1 VEVCLIAEAI
11 GLAGVG
17 ASGWFWR
24 KRLAHFFRWIFRWVF
39 EGDEFFSLLETFF
52 NEAAVLWFVF
62 PFLDTLYQN
71 RKAGDAPAP
80 NIFKVM
86 EQSWIVALILFI
98 LAIIAKKFAKKQRDR
113 NQQGG

>member
-1 VEVCLIAEAI
+1 MEVRLIAESI
-11 GLAGVG
+11 ELVGVG

-24 KRLAHFFRWIFRWVF
+24 KRLARFFRWIF
-39 EGDEFFSLLETFF
+39 EGDQFFSVLETFF

-62 PFLDTLYQN
+62 PFLDTLYRT

-86 EQSWIVALILFI
+86 AQSWIVALILFI
-98 LAIIAKKFAKKQRDR
+98 LAIIAKKFAKKQRD
-113 NQQGG
+113 